1 MRCRLRE
8 IRAAFNNSSIP
19 PGGIADSIL
28 MAFGEAPQRRK
39 VPSVYSPRRLGKLTI
54 PVIIAAA
61 TITTSTAIAAAD
73 ATDDAFI
80 AKMHSLGVTW
90 PQGEDSI
97 AVAMGHAICADRN
110 AGNTPDQVASEV
122 HKSLNGKGFT
132 YQDATAIVS
141 AAESTYCP
149 G

>member
-1 MRCRLRE
+1 V
-8 IRAAFNNSSIP
+8 F
-19 PGGIADSIL
+19 
-28 MAFGEAPQRRK
+28 
-39 VPSVYSPRRLGKLTI
+39 SPRRLAKLTI

-61 TITTSTAIAAAD
+61 TIPTSTAIAVAD
-73 ATDDAFI
+73 INDDAFL

-90 PQGEDSI
+90 PAGEDSV
-97 AVAMGHAICADRN
+97 AVSLGHAICADRN
-110 AGNTPDQVASEV
+110 AGNTPDAIATDV
-122 HKSLNGKGFT
+122 HNQLNGKGFT

>member
-1 MRCRLRE
+1 
-8 IRAAFNNSSIP
+8 
-19 PGGIADSIL
+19 
-28 MAFGEAPQRRK
+28 MAFYDPHERK
-39 VPSVYSPRRLGKLTI
+39 EPSVFSPRRLGNLTI

-61 TITTSTAIAAAD
+61 TITTSTAIAVAD
-73 ATDDAFI
+73 STDDAFI

-90 PQGEDSI
+90 PAGEDS
-97 AVAMGHAICADRN
+97 VAISLGHAICADRN
-110 AGNTPDQVASEV
+110 AGNTPDAIATDV
-122 HKSLNGKGFT
+122 HNQLNGKGFT